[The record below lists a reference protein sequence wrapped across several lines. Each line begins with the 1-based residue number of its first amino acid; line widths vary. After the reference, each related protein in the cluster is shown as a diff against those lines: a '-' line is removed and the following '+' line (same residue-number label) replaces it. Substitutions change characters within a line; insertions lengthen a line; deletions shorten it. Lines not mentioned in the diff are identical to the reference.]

1 MDAKARSRPMR
12 EILTRINELSR
23 GLIEVKIFG
32 DKVIL
37 DEMCNNT
44 FFAERG
50 TTTRGLDSVFEQFK
64 VDGTC
69 EGRVCGRFVSNFGG
83 GWRF

>member
-1 MDAKARSRPMR
+1 MR

-37 DEMCNNT
+37 DEG
-44 FFAERG
+44 A
-50 TTTRGLDSVFEQFK
+50 
-64 VDGTC
+64 
-69 EGRVCGRFVSNFGG
+69 
-83 GWRF
+83 

>member
-1 MDAKARSRPMR
+1 MR

-37 DEMCNNT
+37 DEGAYSTTLCARRRPYMNRR
-44 FFAERG
+44 AE
-50 TTTRGLDSVFEQFK
+50 LAS
-64 VDGTC
+64 
-69 EGRVCGRFVSNFGG
+69 
-83 GWRF
+83 